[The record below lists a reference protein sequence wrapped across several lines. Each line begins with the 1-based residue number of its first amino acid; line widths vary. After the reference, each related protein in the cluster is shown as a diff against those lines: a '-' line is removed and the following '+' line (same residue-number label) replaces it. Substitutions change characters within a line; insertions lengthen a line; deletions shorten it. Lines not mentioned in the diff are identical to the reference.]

1 MSGSEVA
8 IVVHYQATAG
18 KGDGVAALP
27 DGSLWMRSARSPS

>member
-18 KGDGVAALP
+18 KATRWRRCPMGLYG
-27 DGSLWMRSARSPS
+27 